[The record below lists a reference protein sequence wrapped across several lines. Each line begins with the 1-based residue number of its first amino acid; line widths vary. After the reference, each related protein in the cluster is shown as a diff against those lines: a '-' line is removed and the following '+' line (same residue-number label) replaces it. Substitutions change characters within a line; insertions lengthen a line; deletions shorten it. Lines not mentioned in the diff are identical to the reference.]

1 MISYDLVLDLNND
14 LIIEDGDFVIDQSD
28 DQNIE
33 AILLVEKGQ
42 FYEFPLLGYGINR
55 KLNGTFDRLIERKLV
70 REELKR
76 DNYNI
81 KILNISGSVDTFSL
95 EVDADKIK

>member
-14 LIIEDGDFVIDQSD
+14 LKIEDGDFAIGQSD

-33 AILLVEKGQ
+33 AILLAEKGQ
-42 FYEFPLLGYGINR
+42 FYQFPLLGYGIKR
-55 KLNGTFDRLIERKLV
+55 KLYGSFYRLKERKLI

-76 DNYNI
+76 DNYNV
-81 KILNISGSVDTFSL
+81 KVLNITGTIDNLGV
-95 EVDADKIK
+95 EVDADKVK

>member
-14 LIIEDGDFVIDQSD
+14 LKIENGDFAIGQSD

-33 AILLVEKGQ
+33 AILLAEKGQ
-42 FYEFPLLGYGINR
+42 FYEFPLLGYGITR
-55 KLNGTFDRLIERKLV
+55 KINGTFDRLTERKSV

-81 KILNISGSVDTFSL
+81 KVLNISGTGDSFSL
-95 EVDADKIK
+95 EVDADKVK

>member
-14 LIIEDGDFVIDQSD
+14 LIIENGDWYIGQSD

-33 AILLVEKGQ
+33 AILLAEKGQ
-42 FYEFPLLGYGINR
+42 FYETVLLGYGIR
-55 KLNGTFDRLIERKLV
+55 KKLNSPFNKLTERKLI
-70 REELKR
+70 RENLKK
-76 DNYNI
+76 DNYNV
-81 KILNISGSVDTFSL
+81 KILNIANDIGI